1 MPAAALSWG
10 VLMTIAEPAMR
21 RAAGVQ
27 LVEIDH
33 LETELGAALIFVLF
47 VGGLMQLCIGWP
59 TARYLRVRKRSASAY
74 FQMGAIVASLLI
86 AVLLAGALLDGAPV
100 EQLHGFDVLLAASV
114 TMLSVF
120 VCYGILGVIEHP
132 CAPPTNGGQ

>member
-1 MPAAALSWG
+1 
-10 VLMTIAEPAMR
+10 MTIAEPAMR

-27 LVEIDH
+27 PVEIDH

-74 FQMGAIVASLLI
+74 SQMGAIVALVLI
-86 AVLLAGALLDGAPV
+86 VIPIAGALIDGVSV
-100 EQLHGFDVLLAASV
+100 EQLLGVDVLLAASI

-120 VCYGILGVIEHP
+120 VCYGITGMIEHP
-132 CAPPTNGGQ
+132 NVPPAN